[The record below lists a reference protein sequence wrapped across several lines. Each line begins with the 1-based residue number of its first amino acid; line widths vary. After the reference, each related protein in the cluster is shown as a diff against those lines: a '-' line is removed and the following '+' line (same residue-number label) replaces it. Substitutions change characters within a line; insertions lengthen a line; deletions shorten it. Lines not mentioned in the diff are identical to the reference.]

1 MSTQGRQIQ
10 MSKQIINLLSVVTSF
25 ITQSARELS
34 RTFCRV
40 LLNAAAALGLTLFIA
55 QQGLAQDISG
65 NSDLKDSELS
75 LSLSTTVN
83 FNGALGGSITI
94 GQFGLYNTTNII
106 QAGSDTNI
114 IEVTQQGNNNQAD
127 ITQLGTDNRVFLL
140 QEGEN
145 NLFNILQDGNG
156 NIANVNQLGEQTFT
170 VTQIGNEMVVNVT
183 QYQQ

>member
-1 MSTQGRQIQ
+1 
-10 MSKQIINLLSVVTSF
+10 MSKQVIRLVPSITSTF
-25 ITQSARELS
+25 KRIAFRQSRPATKL
-34 RTFCRV
+34 FV
-40 LLNAAAALGLTLFIA
+40 LANFALVISLFIA
-55 QQGLAQDISG
+55 QQGLAQDISP

-106 QAGSDTNI
+106 QAGSDTNV

-127 ITQLGTDNRVFLL
+127 ITQLGTDNRVVLL